1 MNIEELKLLV
11 AKGESNV
18 LEFKTSTATLKAAFE
33 TICGFLNSKGGTVL
47 VGVKDNGKIT
57 GQIIN
62 DKTKREIAN
71 EIKQIEPSAVID
83 VDYIKIKENTV
94 VITIQVN
101 RGHHVPYTYDGR
113 AFDRRETETHR
124 MSQHRYE
131 QLLVERGQLNH
142 SWEEIAANSYGI
154 DSLNSDEIYRTV
166 MDGIS
171 GKRIHASIAQE
182 SIEKILRQLGLFSN
196 GKLKNAAVVLF
207 AKEIQSGYTQCW
219 LKMARFKGTSTSGD
233 FIDNQQLHCNVF
245 GMLEA
250 ADNFMQKHLPLAGYF
265 KPDQFKRIDKPALP
279 ILAIREALVNAICH
293 RDYSDRT
300 GYISIAIFDD
310 RVEIWN
316 NGTLS
321 SKLRL
326 EDLKHKHDSVLRNAL
341 IAKVFYLRGLIEAWG
356 TGTTRMIDFCK
367 KDGLPAPKFAERTS
381 GFLVTF
387 KFASSIGSSKN
398 IEKSE
403 LTVRQHEILKL
414 LAGGPLNG
422 TKITE
427 MLKDQASIRIVQK
440 DLAKLEM
447 DGLVTRTG
455 KARSVMW
462 SIVK

>member
-1 MNIEELKLLV
+1 MNIEELKLQV
-11 AKGESNV
+11 AQGESST

-33 TICGFLNSKGGTVL
+33 TICGFLNSNGGTVV
-47 VGVKDNGKIT
+47 VGVKDDGKIT

-71 EIKQIEPSAVID
+71 EIKQIEPTAVID
-83 VDYIKIKENTV
+83 IHYIKVKENTI
-94 VITIQVN
+94 VISIQVN
-101 RGHHVPYTYDGR
+101 RGNHMPYTYDGR
-113 AFDRRETETHR
+113 AFERRETETHR

-142 SWEEIAANSYGI
+142 SWEEQAATDYSI
-154 DSLNSDEIYRTV
+154 DSLNSDEIYQTI
-166 MDGIS
+166 MEGIS
-171 GKRIHASIAQE
+171 GKRIHASIAKE
-182 SIEKILRQLGLFSN
+182 SIEKILRQLGLFSE

-207 AKEIQSGYTQCW
+207 GKEIESGYTQCW
-219 LKMARFKGTSTSGD
+219 LKMARFKGTSTSAD
-233 FIDNQQLHCNVF
+233 FIDNQQVHCNVF

-265 KPDQFKRIDKPALP
+265 KPDQFKRVDKLALP

-326 EDLKHKHDSVLRNAL
+326 EDLKRKHDSVLRNEL

-356 TGTTRMIDFCK
+356 TGTTRMIDSCK
-367 KDGLPAPKFAERTS
+367 KDGIPAPKFSERTS
-381 GFLVTF
+381 GFLVMF
-387 KFASSIGSSKN
+387 KFASSIGSSKI
-398 IEKSE
+398 IEKSG
-403 LTVRQHEILKL
+403 LTARQNEILKL
-414 LAGGPLNG
+414 LAKSSLNG
-422 TKITE
+422 TKITQ
-427 MLKDQASIRIVQK
+427 MLKESASVRVVQK
-440 DLAKLEM
+440 DLVTLEM
-447 DGLVTRTG
+447 MGLVTRAG

-462 SIVK
+462 SIV